1 MKSVWKWL
9 AVAAC
14 GVGLLFA
21 VNRFELVS
29 AAEDGPEYG
38 QAAGGGD
45 ALRKL
50 DQIVEKLDRIVGRMG
65 RGPRHDGPPHDGP
78 PPRRPRPH
86 DAYEDHAY
94 EDGPRGDRPRWGG
107 PPDRPRHE
115 MQPEVR
121 EMMEQRMREGRAR
134 MEEARREGRE
144 RMEKA
149 KEKFR
154 ELEERVKSLE
164 AEVAQLK
171 AAKPG

>member
-1 MKSVWKWL
+1 MKTAWKWL

-14 GVGLLFA
+14 GLGLLFA
-21 VNRFELVS
+21 VNRFALVS
-29 AAEDGPEYG
+29 AAEEGPEYG
-38 QAAGGGD
+38 QAADGGD
-45 ALRKL
+45 AMRKL
-50 DQIVEKLDRIVGRMG
+50 DRIVEKLDRIVERMG
-65 RGPRHDGPPHDGP
+65 RAPRHDGPPHDGP
-78 PPRRPRPH
+78 PPRRPHPH
-86 DAYEDHAY
+86 DGYEGY
-94 EDGPRGDRPRWGG
+94 GSEDGPGWDRQRWGG
-107 PPDRPRHE
+107 PPERPRHE
-115 MQPEVR
+115 MPPEVR

-171 AAKPG
+171 AARQG

>member
-21 VNRFELVS
+21 VDRFQLVS

-38 QAAGGGD
+38 QAAGAGD

-50 DQIVEKLDRIVGRMG
+50 DQIVEKLDRIADRMG

-86 DAYEDHAY
+86 DAYEGQAY
-94 EDGPRGDRPRWGG
+94 DDGPRWDRPRWGG
-107 PPDRPRHE
+107 PPERPRGE
-115 MQPEVR
+115 MPPEFR
-121 EMMEQRMREGRAR
+121 EMMEQRMREGRER

-171 AAKPG
+171 AARQG